1 MFIEMVLRNGKTA
14 LVNLSKVCTIKE
26 QVDDYGVKC
35 VVFTFEDT
43 SNQVWAPGCLEEL
56 KTAIG
61 LQVKAKVEA
70 KAKAPVAAV
79 KPLKGKASKQA

>member
-1 MFIEMVLRNGKTA
+1 MFIEMILQNGKTA

-26 QVDDYGVKC
+26 QTDNYGVKC
-35 VVFTFEDT
+35 VVFTFEDM

-70 KAKAPVAAV
+70 KASPNV
-79 KPLKGKASKQA
+79 KPLKAKASKQV

>member
-1 MFIEMVLRNGKTA
+1 MFIQVILQNGKTA

-26 QVDDYGVKC
+26 QTDNYNVKC

-56 KTAIG
+56 KQEIG
-61 LQVKAKVEA
+61 FQVKQKVDNN
-70 KAKAPVAAV
+70 V
-79 KPLKGKASKQA
+79 KPLKGKPSKQV